1 VFRHLSIHFNFA
13 SYHHGTP
20 VFFLFFSAFFCGV
33 AVEEAPIY
41 VAVSRFFLNIAVPAI
56 VLEGFYADSEF
67 YSTVD

>member
-20 VFFLFFSAFFCGV
+20 VFSFFSAFFCGV

-41 VAVSRFFLNIAVPAI
+41 VAVSRFLNIAVPAI